1 MKAIVSRRHGTTSEF
16 KLEEVNRPPP
26 KAEAVLVQI
35 RATSINS
42 WDLDILKGS
51 FYNRLIYGPLRP
63 KITVL
68 GCNIAGVVSEVGRG
82 VKQFKPGD
90 EVFGYISGWG
100 GFNEFVAADENALA
114 IRPASMTHEQ
124 TASMPKAALLA
135 DQDLITK
142 GNIKPGKKSWSMVQA
157 VVPVRSL
164 CR

>member
-1 MKAIVSRRHGTTSEF
+1 MWKFTHMKAIVSRRHGTTSEF

-68 GCNIAGVVSEVGRG
+68 GCNIAGLVSEVGRG

-90 EVFGYISGWG
+90 EVFGYISEWG
-100 GFNEFVAADENALA
+100 GFN
-114 IRPASMTHEQ
+114 
-124 TASMPKAALLA
+124 
-135 DQDLITK
+135 DL
-142 GNIKPGKKSWSMVQA
+142 
-157 VVPVRSL
+157 
-164 CR
+164 